1 MKTES
6 ILNIKK
12 CKFYGIRAKGCNRI
26 RFYSSGQKKISNI
39 QNETKISPEELNL
52 ILEELENRKFI
63 RVEELKG
70 WFGKKIELKITEDGS
85 NELDRKIIEIQDK
98 WKEMQSIYESGDKQ
112 KLQQK
117 MEENKSFLPTMM
129 FFGVMDM
136 MMFSMMFSMMG
147 IGMSDYVSQEICL
160 MRIWVMKDM
169 ILTLDSRVYLI
180 LELKI
185 EDK

>member
-1 MKTES
+1 MES
-6 ILNIKK
+6 DPKDVIILGSIRRGKK
-12 CKFYGIRAKGCNRI
+12 KFL
-26 RFYSSGQKKISNI
+26 NI
-39 QNETKISPEELNL
+39 QNETKVNPGELNL
-52 ILEELENRKFI
+52 ILEKLENRKFI
-63 RVEELKG
+63 RVDESKG

-147 IGMSDYVSQEICL
+147 IGMSDYVSQEN
-160 MRIWVMKDM
+160 MPEEDM
-169 ILTLDSRVYLI
+169 GDDGMGDEGYDFDIGF
-180 LELKI
+180 
-185 EDK
+185 

>member
-1 MKTES
+1 MES
-6 ILNIKK
+6 EPKDVIVLGSIRRGKK
-12 CKFYGIRAKGCNRI
+12 KF
-26 RFYSSGQKKISNI
+26 SNI

-70 WFGKKIELKITEDGS
+70 WFGKKIELKITEGGS

-98 WKEMQSIYESGDKQ
+98 WKEMQLIYESGDKQ

-117 MEENKSFLPTMM
+117 MKENKSFLPTMM

-147 IGMSDYVSQEICL
+147 IGMSDYVSQEN
-160 MRIWVMKDM
+160 MPEGDM
-169 ILTLDSRVYLI
+169 DNGDMGDEGYDFDIGF
-180 LELKI
+180 
-185 EDK
+185 

>member
-1 MKTES
+1 MES
-6 ILNIKK
+6 EPKDVIVLGSIRRGKK
-12 CKFYGIRAKGCNRI
+12 KF
-26 RFYSSGQKKISNI
+26 SNI
-39 QNETKISPEELNL
+39 QNETKISPEELNS

-98 WKEMQSIYESGDKQ
+98 WKEMQLIYESGDKQ

-147 IGMSDYVSQEICL
+147 IGMSDYVSQEN
-160 MRIWVMKDM
+160 MPEGDM
-169 ILTLDSRVYLI
+169 GN
-180 LELKI
+180 
-185 EDK
+185 EDMGNEDMGDGEYDFDIGF

>member
-1 MKTES
+1 MES
-6 ILNIKK
+6 EPKDVIVLGSIRRGKK
-12 CKFYGIRAKGCNRI
+12 KF
-26 RFYSSGQKKISNI
+26 SDI

-63 RVEELKG
+63 RVEESKG

-98 WKEMQSIYESGDKQ
+98 WKEMQLIYESGDKQ

-147 IGMSDYVSQEICL
+147 IGMSDYVSQENMPDENMGDENIGDEGYDFD
-160 MRIWVMKDM
+160 IGF
-169 ILTLDSRVYLI
+169 
-180 LELKI
+180 
-185 EDK
+185 